1 MEACINK
8 RITSS
13 ANNAPAVRYPV
24 GRSSFQGYFLLVFA
38 VTAGIVGGLW
48 IHAVPTLG
56 SAQSFFFAVLVGVVA
71 LAGNAWRKT
80 ETGQL
85 AWGGESWV
93 WTTAHHATTGSMAV
107 HLDVQFLM
115 VLTLKD
121 DRGRFVWLW
130 AERAADPAG
139 WRALRRALYADK
151 QTPAVKAGIKDDA
164 KTEVSL

>member
-8 RITSS
+8 RNTSS

-24 GRSSFQGYFLLVFA
+24 GRSSFQGYFLLVSA
-38 VTAGIVGGLW
+38 VTGLLVGGLW
-48 IHAVPTLG
+48 IHAVTTFG
-56 SAQSFFFAVLVGVVA
+56 SAQFLFFAA
-71 LAGNAWRKT
+71 LAVVLALACHAWRNT

-107 HLDVQFLM
+107 HLDVQSLM

-121 DRGRFVWLW
+121 DQGRSVWLW
-130 AERAADPAG
+130 VERASNPID
-139 WRALRRALYADK
+139 WRALRRAIYAGK
-151 QTPAVKAGIKDDA
+151 QTPAAQDDA
-164 KTEVSL
+164 KTEGSL